1 MSDKKLDMEKAT
13 IVGALAMRP
22 PSIRDGNEKSE
33 PTSFLKK
40 RNSIKPREW
49 NPIFRTLKTRTR
61 KKVQSTGYLHGYLS
75 SAHW

>member
-40 RNSIKPREW
+40 RNSIKPRE
-49 NPIFRTLKTRTR
+49 
-61 KKVQSTGYLHGYLS
+61 
-75 SAHW
+75 